1 MTSVAT
7 TDDPAPRRRVQQRS
21 LVRRERLAT
30 VASELIVERGFDS
43 LSVNELAERCGIS
56 VGGMYRH
63 IRTKTDVLVMACES
77 IYGGVLD
84 ELTAAVAEHA
94 DPESRLRAAIEVYL
108 VSCRDSRP
116 QILMTYREYGRLPAP
131 ARHRYMER
139 EVAIVELFAGL
150 IASGIAAGGMQ
161 AEDPFVVA
169 YDIVLLGHLPALK
182 GWALRARVSADALVA
197 RQVELLMATVTGHGG
212 T

>member
-1 MTSVAT
+1 MSSAAT
-7 TDDPAPRRRVQQRS
+7 TGEPEPRRRVQQRS
-21 LVRRERLAT
+21 LVRRERLAA

-84 ELTAAVAEHA
+84 ELTAAVAEHS
-94 DPESRLRAAIEVYL
+94 DPERRLNVAIEVYFA
-108 VSCRDSRP
+108 SCRDNRP

-139 EVAIVELFAGL
+139 EVAIAELFAGL
-150 IASGIAAGGMQ
+150 IEAGVAAGRMRVV
-161 AEDPFVVA
+161 DPFVVA

-182 GWALRARVSADALVA
+182 GWALRGRLSEDELVA
-197 RQVELLMATVTGHGG
+197 RQLELLMATVTGQGG